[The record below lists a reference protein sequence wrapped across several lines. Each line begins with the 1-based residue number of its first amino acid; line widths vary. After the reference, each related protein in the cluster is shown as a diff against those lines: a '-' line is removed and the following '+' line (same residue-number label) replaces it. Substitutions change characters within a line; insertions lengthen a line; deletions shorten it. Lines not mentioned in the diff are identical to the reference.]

1 MKERQVILPLSVRE
15 YIGEIAD
22 YIIELSTHDHALR
35 YVHELVAEINNLSYL
50 ADALPASDS
59 PFVLKYHGKAKRF
72 NAKHGVWCVIFHIDG
87 DFVMFGYS
95 NSRPHTKKLYFCRK

>member
-15 YIGEIAD
+15 YLGEIAD

-35 YVHELVAEINNLSYL
+35 YVHELVAEINHLSYL

-59 PFVLKYHGKAKRF
+59 LFVLKYHEKAKRF

-87 DFVMFGYS
+87 DFVIID
-95 NSRPHTKKLYFCRK
+95 RILPAKLVTS